1 MLKYGEV
8 NPLAVFGLRR
18 VEHCPPHFTPVEFD
32 ARMSE
37 KDYAD
42 WIYCNLQ
49 GRFFLGDR
57 YVVNS
62 DGQLTKLVKCAAFE
76 ISGEAS
82 YFALQLD
89 QINSPAVDLTF

>member
-18 VEHCPPHFTPVEFD
+18 VDHCPPHFIKVEFD
-32 ARMSE
+32 SRVNE
-37 KDYAD
+37 KELAD
-42 WIYCNLQ
+42 WIYTNLT
-49 GRFFLGDR
+49 GRFYLGDR
-57 YVVNS
+57 YAPANE
-62 DGQLTKLVKCAAFE
+62 GGINLVKCAAFE

-89 QINSPAVDLTF
+89 QINTHQSY